1 MKLGLSISAVV
12 LAVMVAAGCANWFR
26 TEAPVY
32 QDDFLK
38 VWLESNPDKAGSVQ
52 GSRDAPVL
60 TAQQL
65 ARVLKGVEGRK
76 VTGWL
81 KSIVDQSPQE
91 PVFLESEL
99 PLVSR
104 ELLNGLRSASAQER
118 VAFRLS
124 RAGAGRTR
132 EETVGSLFM
141 RGSLLYLTLTKFRFV
156 DRMAYEGAE
165 GGSGKEIELSYE
177 PSDALVQRQQGFTS
191 QWLGADRAEVIVD
204 VRKVTEGPLP
214 AGSPAAD
221 RRAEPP
227 VPAQPPQASAVAP
240 PAKSESAGIAQA
252 PSAAVVESFQRQVK
266 ELTDSNQE
274 LRASLKTLQ
283 DRQDQGAALTEELI
297 RLRQELAETKQLLAE
312 KVLELN
318 RLKNKSVGTD
328 KRKKPAGP

>member
-1 MKLGLSISAVV
+1 MKLSLSMLAVV
-12 LAVMVAAGCANWFR
+12 SAVMVVAGCANWFR

-38 VWLESNPDKAGSVQ
+38 VWLESNPDKTGSIQ
-52 GSRDAPVL
+52 GSRDAQML

-65 ARVLKGVEGRK
+65 ASVLKGVEGRK

-81 KSIVDQSPQE
+81 KSVVDQSPQE

-104 ELLNGLRSASAQER
+104 ELLNGLRLASAQER
-118 VAFRLS
+118 VSFRLL
-124 RAGAGRTR
+124 RAGKAR
-132 EETVGSLFM
+132 EETGGAIFM

-165 GGSGKEIELSYE
+165 GGSGKEMELSYE

-204 VRKVTEGPLP
+204 VRKV
-214 AGSPAAD
+214 AGSSIPA
-221 RRAEPP
+221 R
-227 VPAQPPQASAVAP
+227 PPQPSGVATPPKIETGSAP
-240 PAKSESAGIAQA
+240 PTPFS
-252 PSAAVVESFQRQVK
+252 PTVEALQRQVK

-274 LRASLKTLQ
+274 LRAKLKEKR
-283 DRQDQGAALTEELI
+283 DRQDQSQAVNEELA
-297 RLRQELAETKQLLAE
+297 RLRQELAETKQVLAD

-318 RLKNKSVGTD
+318 RLKNKSGGTGKG
-328 KRKKPAGP
+328 KR